1 MGNKLTAQ
9 QEAFAQALFSGKN
22 YSDAYREAYKASKM
36 KSSTINRNAAEL
48 AGCSKIAA
56 RLAELRKPVI
66 EKLQYGLEEA
76 MREAKEAFELAR
88 DENNANAMVAAA
100 TLRSKLNG
108 LLIDRKE
115 VKLTKFDE
123 LDYENRTFAIQAV
136 ADAVAKAKAK
146 ANA

>member
-1 MGNKLTAQ
+1 MQKLTPQ

-22 YSDAYREAYKASKM
+22 YSDAYREAYPTTKTWKPSSVNEKAS
-36 KSSTINRNAAEL
+36 L
-48 AGCSKIAA
+48 LSKHVMVLS

-76 MREAKEAFELAR
+76 MKEAKDAFELAR
-88 DENNANAMVAAA
+88 ADGNANAMVAAA

-136 ADAVAKAKAK
+136 GDAIAKAK